1 MGASYEYP
9 CRMSTTGQRGNS
21 SRAGILAVL
30 GAAFCFGTTGTTQQL
45 GVPDISPVAVASARL
60 LCGSLFLFIFA
71 FLIERRN
78 SKYRMPRTDL
88 LIAGCGIAIYQLTFF
103 SAVDSTGI
111 AIATV
116 TALGTAPTF
125 SAIVAYLIL
134 REKPLLNWYLGT
146 SVTIIGIVLVGTAN
160 GVEGFNLLGI
170 LLASIAGLGFAIF
183 NVICRKSLE
192 KGASDIWVTAQTFGI
207 AAIASAPFL
216 FTESPVWLTT
226 RNGILTTLWLGI
238 FTTSVGYI
246 LFMYGLKRIP
256 SSLAATVVLAEPATA
271 TILAAVVIG
280 EPLVAQSYLGIATVA
295 LGILYISRSKR
306 ASASL

>member
-1 MGASYEYP
+1 
-9 CRMSTTGQRGNS
+9 MSTTGQRGNS

-60 LCGSLFLFIFA
+60 LCGSLFLFLFA

-192 KGASDIWVTAQTFGI
+192 KGASDIWVTAQTFGV

-216 FTESPVWLTT
+216 FAESPVWLTS

-295 LGILYISRSKR
+295 LGILYISKSKR
-306 ASASL
+306 ASASR

>member
-216 FTESPVWLTT
+216 FAQSPVWLTT

-295 LGILYISRSKR
+295 LGILYISKSKR

>member
-1 MGASYEYP
+1 
-9 CRMSTTGQRGNS
+9 MSNTGQRVNS

-60 LCGSLFLFIFA
+60 LCGALFLFFFA
-71 FLIERRN
+71 FLMERRN
-78 SKYRMPRTDL
+78 TGYRMPRTDL

-116 TALGTAPTF
+116 TALGSAPTF

-134 REKPLLNWYLGT
+134 REKPMLNWYIGT

-160 GVEGFNLLGI
+160 GVEGFNFYGI
-170 LLASIAGLGFAIF
+170 VLASIAGLGFAIF

-192 KGASDIWVTAQTFGI
+192 KGASDIWVTAQTFGV
-207 AAIASAPFL
+207 AALFSAPFL
-216 FTESPVWLTT
+216 FAESPIWLTT

-280 EPLVAQSYLGIATVA
+280 EPLVGQSYLGIATVA
-295 LGILYISRSKR
+295 LGILYISKR
-306 ASASL
+306 KQVSA

>member
-1 MGASYEYP
+1 
-9 CRMSTTGQRGNS
+9 MSTTGQRGNS

-78 SKYRMPRTDL
+78 SEYRMPRTDL

-146 SVTIIGIVLVGTAN
+146 SITIIGIVLVGTAN

-170 LLASIAGLGFAIF
+170 LLASIAGLGFAMF

-216 FTESPVWLTT
+216 FSESPVWLTT

-295 LGILYISRSKR
+295 LGILYISKSKR
-306 ASASL
+306 ASASR

>member
-1 MGASYEYP
+1 
-9 CRMSTTGQRGNS
+9 MSTTGQRGNS

-160 GVEGFNLLGI
+160 GVEGFNLFGI

-295 LGILYISRSKR
+295 LGILYISKSKR
-306 ASASL
+306 ASASR

>member
-1 MGASYEYP
+1 MSASYEYP
-9 CRMSTTGQRGNS
+9 CPMSNAGEKDNS

-45 GVPDISPVAVASARL
+45 GVPEISPVAVASARL
-60 LCGSLFLFIFA
+60 LCGAIFLFIFA
-71 FLIERRN
+71 YLLERRN
-78 SKYRMPRTDL
+78 SGYRMPRIDL
-88 LIAGCGIAIYQLTFF
+88 FIAGCGIAIYQLTFF

-134 REKPLLNWYLGT
+134 REKPLFNWYIGT

-160 GVEGFNLLGI
+160 GVEGFNFGGI
-170 LLASIAGLGFAIF
+170 LLASIAGLGFAVF

-192 KGASDIWVTAQTFGI
+192 NGASDIWVTAQTFGI
-207 AAIASAPFL
+207 AALFSAPFL
-216 FTESPVWLTT
+216 FAESPVWITT

-238 FTTSVGYI
+238 FTTSLGYI

-280 EPLVAQSYLGIATVA
+280 EPLVGQSYLGIVTVA
-295 LGILYISRSKR
+295 LGILYISKR
-306 ASASL
+306 KRVSS

>member
-71 FLIERRN
+71 LLIERRN

-216 FTESPVWLTT
+216 FAESPVWLTT

-295 LGILYISRSKR
+295 LGILYISKSKR

>member
-1 MGASYEYP
+1 
-9 CRMSTTGQRGNS
+9 MSTTGQRGNS

-60 LCGSLFLFIFA
+60 LCGSLFLFLFA

-78 SKYRMPRTDL
+78 GKYRMPRTDL

-192 KGASDIWVTAQTFGI
+192 KGASDIWVTAQTFGV
-207 AAIASAPFL
+207 AAVASAPFL
-216 FTESPVWLTT
+216 FAESPVWLTT
-226 RNGILTTLWLGI
+226 RTGILTTLWLGL

-295 LGILYISRSKR
+295 LGILYISKSKR
-306 ASASL
+306 ASASR

>member
-71 FLIERRN
+71 FLIERRS
-78 SKYRMPRTDL
+78 SKYRIPRTDL

-160 GVEGFNLLGI
+160 GVEGFNFLGI

-192 KGASDIWVTAQTFGI
+192 KGASDIWVTAQTFGV

-216 FTESPVWLTT
+216 FAESPVWLTT
-226 RNGILTTLWLGI
+226 RNGILTTLWLGV

-295 LGILYISRSKR
+295 LGILYISKSKR